1 MRYSGENDGCHGMI
15 VGCPVEYENWV
26 CGYTDDLPES
36 TESLSEFVA
45 CYLLRQHM
53 GMGQNMSK
61 PAMFPYFVEKSH
73 PLI

>member
-1 MRYSGENDGCHGMI
+1 MWILIGS
-15 VGCPVEYENWV
+15 VF
-26 CGYTDDLPES
+26 TDDLRES

-73 PLI
+73 PLISYDLGHLEGRRM

>member
-1 MRYSGENDGCHGMI
+1 MRYSGENDGMSWDDSGMSC
-15 VGCPVEYENWV
+15 GYFFWV